1 MCGSYNFSTD
11 NPDEKMSA
19 LISVMERKYP
29 GEYKTGDIFP
39 GDTAPAMIAR
49 GDKIVPVPAIF
60 GFPGFQDGKLLI
72 NARGETAAEKKT
84 FSDSLKEQRVILPAT
99 GFYEWSSDKTK
110 YLFSVGS
117 SFVLYLCGLYKI
129 IDGKY
134 RFVILTRQA
143 NESMAEIHDRMPV
156 IGRGCSAAIS
166 DRSCCGR
173 SDHCH
178 SSTISNQGKQIDHT
192 RKT

>member
-1 MCGSYNFSTD
+1 MPVCGRYNFSTD
-11 NPDEKMSA
+11 NPNEKMSA

-29 GEYKTGDIFP
+29 DEYKTGDIFP

-117 SFVLYLCGLYKI
+117 SSVLYLCGLYKI

-156 IGRGCSAAIS
+156 IVGEDAVRPYLTDLAVAEAIIAKAAPILV
-166 DRSCCGR
+166 R
-173 SDHCH
+173 H
-178 SSTISNQGKQIDHT
+178 KA
-192 RKT
+192 

>member
-1 MCGSYNFSTD
+1 M
-11 NPDEKMSA
+11 
-19 LISVMERKYP
+19 
-29 GEYKTGDIFP
+29 
-39 GDTAPAMIAR
+39 
-49 GDKIVPVPAIF
+49 
-60 GFPGFQDGKLLI
+60 I

-117 SFVLYLCGLYKI
+117 SSVLYLCGLYKI

-156 IGRGCSAAIS
+156 IVGEDAVRPYLTDLAVAEEIIAKAAPILV
-166 DRSCCGR
+166 R
-173 SDHCH
+173 H
-178 SSTISNQGKQIDHT
+178 KA
-192 RKT
+192 

>member
-49 GDKIVPVPAIF
+49 GGKIVPVPAIF

-84 FSDSLKEQRVILPAT
+84 FSDSLKEQRVILPTT
-99 GFYEWSSDKTK
+99 GFYESINVKNSSMLFLKT
-110 YLFSVGS
+110 S
-117 SFVLYLCGLYKI
+117 SICRSKI
-129 IDGKY
+129 Y
-134 RFVILTRQA
+134 P
-143 NESMAEIHDRMPV
+143 S
-156 IGRGCSAAIS
+156 
-166 DRSCCGR
+166 
-173 SDHCH
+173 
-178 SSTISNQGKQIDHT
+178 
-192 RKT
+192 

>member
-1 MCGSYNFSTD
+1 MCGRYNFSTD

-49 GDKIVPVPAIF
+49 GDKIVPLPAIF

-117 SFVLYLCGLYKI
+117 SSVLYLCGLYKI
-129 IDGKY
+129 IDC
-134 RFVILTRQA
+134 
-143 NESMAEIHDRMPV
+143 
-156 IGRGCSAAIS
+156 GRGCGAALS
-166 DRSCCGR
+166 YRPRCGR
-173 SDHCH
+173 SDHRH
-178 SSTISNQGKQIDHT
+178 SSTISNQAKSVTVNRSGSCEYYV
-192 RKT
+192 

>member
-39 GDTAPAMIAR
+39 GDTAPTMIAR
-49 GDKIVPVPAIF
+49 GDKIVPIPAIF

-72 NARGETAAEKKT
+72 SARGETAAEKKT

-99 GFYEWSSDKTK
+99 GFYESINVKNSSILFLKT
-110 YLFSVGS
+110 S
-117 SFVLYLCGLYKI
+117 SICRSKI
-129 IDGKY
+129 Y
-134 RFVILTRQA
+134 P
-143 NESMAEIHDRMPV
+143 S
-156 IGRGCSAAIS
+156 
-166 DRSCCGR
+166 
-173 SDHCH
+173 
-178 SSTISNQGKQIDHT
+178 
-192 RKT
+192 

>member
-19 LISVMERKYP
+19 LISVMERKYL

-49 GDKIVPVPAIF
+49 VDKIVPVPAIF

-117 SFVLYLCGLYKI
+117 SSVLYLCGLYKI

-156 IGRGCSAAIS
+156 IVGEDAAIS

-173 SDHCH
+173 GDHCQ
-178 SSTISNQGKQIDHT
+178 SSANSRQA
-192 RKT
+192 

>member
-39 GDTAPAMIAR
+39 GDTAPTMIAR
-49 GDKIVPVPAIF
+49 GDKIVPIPAIF

-84 FSDSLKEQRVILPAT
+84 FSDSLKEQRVILPTT
-99 GFYEWSSDKTK
+99 GFYESINVKNSSILFMKT
-110 YLFSVGS
+110 S
-117 SFVLYLCGLYKI
+117 SICRSKI
-129 IDGKY
+129 Y
-134 RFVILTRQA
+134 P
-143 NESMAEIHDRMPV
+143 S
-156 IGRGCSAAIS
+156 
-166 DRSCCGR
+166 
-173 SDHCH
+173 
-178 SSTISNQGKQIDHT
+178 
-192 RKT
+192 

>member
-19 LISVMERKYP
+19 LIRVMERKYP

-72 NARGETAAEKKT
+72 NARA
-84 FSDSLKEQRVILPAT
+84 R
-99 GFYEWSSDKTK
+99 
-110 YLFSVGS
+110 
-117 SFVLYLCGLYKI
+117 
-129 IDGKY
+129 
-134 RFVILTRQA
+134 RR
-143 NESMAEIHDRMPV
+143 R
-156 IGRGCSAAIS
+156 
-166 DRSCCGR
+166 
-173 SDHCH
+173 
-178 SSTISNQGKQIDHT
+178 
-192 RKT
+192 RKRPFLIA

>member
-49 GDKIVPVPAIF
+49 GDKIVPIPAIF

-84 FSDSLKEQRVILPAT
+84 FSDSLKEQRVILPT
-99 GFYEWSSDKTK
+99 IGFYESINVKNSSILFLKT
-110 YLFSVGS
+110 S
-117 SFVLYLCGLYKI
+117 SICRSKI
-129 IDGKY
+129 Y
-134 RFVILTRQA
+134 P
-143 NESMAEIHDRMPV
+143 S
-156 IGRGCSAAIS
+156 
-166 DRSCCGR
+166 
-173 SDHCH
+173 
-178 SSTISNQGKQIDHT
+178 
-192 RKT
+192 

>member
-72 NARGETAAEKKT
+72 NARGETAAEEKT

-99 GFYEWSSDKTK
+99 GFYELSHN
-110 YLFSVGS
+110 Y
-117 SFVLYLCGLYKI
+117 
-129 IDGKY
+129 
-134 RFVILTRQA
+134 
-143 NESMAEIHDRMPV
+143 
-156 IGRGCSAAIS
+156 
-166 DRSCCGR
+166 
-173 SDHCH
+173 
-178 SSTISNQGKQIDHT
+178 
-192 RKT
+192 

>member
-1 MCGSYNFSTD
+1 
-11 NPDEKMSA
+11 
-19 LISVMERKYP
+19 
-29 GEYKTGDIFP
+29 
-39 GDTAPAMIAR
+39 MIAR

-117 SFVLYLCGLYKI
+117 SSVLYLCGLYKI

-134 RFVILTRQA
+134 RFALLDIIARDNSLKKLIFCSEGNDELRQMLLSLCRQLQRNELCIELGKLYADYMDRQYHYVLT
-143 NESMAEIHDRMPV
+143 
-156 IGRGCSAAIS
+156 
-166 DRSCCGR
+166 
-173 SDHCH
+173 
-178 SSTISNQGKQIDHT
+178 
-192 RKT
+192 

>member
-11 NPDEKMSA
+11 NPNEKMSA

-99 GFYEWSSDKTK
+99 GFYESTNVKNSSILFLKT
-110 YLFSVGS
+110 S
-117 SFVLYLCGLYKI
+117 SICRSKI
-129 IDGKY
+129 Y
-134 RFVILTRQA
+134 P
-143 NESMAEIHDRMPV
+143 S
-156 IGRGCSAAIS
+156 
-166 DRSCCGR
+166 
-173 SDHCH
+173 
-178 SSTISNQGKQIDHT
+178 
-192 RKT
+192 